1 MTMTFYY
8 FKQTW
13 YRDPSYTQYY
23 MYILTYIRNK
33 SPIHLLDVSLST
45 YSLRPSW
52 LTQKFRLLHER
63 LCLLRPF
70 LFGFCVLYMFRY
82 ALIFFVWFILGLNWK
97 WSTIHQESNS
107 ASRIW
112 PSPVSM
118 HFRNVS
124 LSLSGTHALYIF
136 FCSVCRFDLFAFFLY
151 LLYNVLLDA
160 VLCKSV
166 IHHITAST
174 LYTYFKRIKPKERKS
189 VVFWF
194 FWTGFISMLI
204 DSFPISS
211 PLYVVFHEEEP
222 AWIDEHFGSHEKKLT
237 LGNGE
242 KRSGWRAFRMKRGND
257 KKKE

>member
-107 ASRIW
+107 ASLAFGRLPFQCI
-112 PSPVSM
+112 SVT
-118 HFRNVS
+118 S
-124 LSLSGTHALYIF
+124 LSLSPALTPFIYFFALCVDLIYSLSFCIYYIMS
-136 FCSVCRFDLFAFFLY
+136 C
-151 LLYNVLLDA
+151 
-160 VLCKSV
+160 
-166 IHHITAST
+166 
-174 LYTYFKRIKPKERKS
+174 
-189 VVFWF
+189 
-194 FWTGFISMLI
+194 
-204 DSFPISS
+204 
-211 PLYVVFHEEEP
+211 
-222 AWIDEHFGSHEKKLT
+222 
-237 LGNGE
+237 
-242 KRSGWRAFRMKRGND
+242 
-257 KKKE
+257 